1 MPRSRRAAPIFIISR
16 NDSGYEQ
23 VEWRQFVMSLE
34 SLDPERVESAL
45 IEYGAMSVTLTDGG
59 DEPVLEPAPGEMPLW
74 TDTRITALFDAGLDL
89 DKLPHHLMTAL
100 AIDELPA
107 CRTETLADRPWEREW
122 LKDFGPMRF
131 GRRLWVVPGDLPG
144 PADDA
149 VVVRLDPG
157 LAFGTGTHATT
168 ALCLAW
174 LDSLELAGRSILDF
188 GCGSGILGIAALRLG
203 AAAVEAV
210 DIDLQAV
217 TATRQNA
224 SVNGVEDRMRTE
236 TELAAD
242 GRQFDIVV
250 ANILAGTLIEHAE
263 RIIAA
268 TAAGG
273 QLALSGI
280 LGTQIRAVQ
289 DAYAGQISFA
299 PPVISD
305 GWAMLSGTRN

>member
-1 MPRSRRAAPIFIISR
+1 
-16 NDSGYEQ
+16 
-23 VEWRQFVMSLE
+23 MSLE
-34 SLDPERVESAL
+34 SLDPDRVENAL
-45 IEYGAMSVTLTDGG
+45 IEYGALSVTLTDGG

-74 TDTRITALFDAGLDL
+74 TDTRVTALFDQGTDLHDLPRHLAASLD
-89 DKLPHHLMTAL
+89 
-100 AIDELPA
+100 IDELPA
-107 CRTETLADRPWEREW
+107 CSTETLADRPWEREW

-131 GRRLWVVPGDLPG
+131 GDKLWIVPGDLPN

-174 LDSLELAGRSILDF
+174 LDSLDLAGKTVFDF
-188 GCGSGILGIAALRLG
+188 GCGSGVLGIAALRLG
-203 AAAVEAV
+203 AASVQAI

-224 SVNGVEDRMRTE
+224 VRNDVDDRVEAGTA
-236 TELAAD
+236 LPAA
-242 GRQFDIVV
+242 GRRFDIVV
-250 ANILAGTLIEHAE
+250 ANILAGTLIEHADL
-263 RIIAA
+263 IIAS
-268 TAAGG
+268 TALGG

-280 LGTQIRAVQ
+280 LSGQVDSVLAAFEEQVAFGPAVTM
-289 DAYAGQISFA
+289 
-299 PPVISD
+299 D

>member
-1 MPRSRRAAPIFIISR
+1 
-16 NDSGYEQ
+16 
-23 VEWRQFVMSLE
+23 MSLE
-34 SLDPERVESAL
+34 SLDPERVEGAL
-45 IEYGAMSVTLTDGG
+45 IEFGALSVTLTDGG
-59 DEPVLEPAPGEMPLW
+59 DEPLLEPAPGEMPLW

-100 AIDELPA
+100 DMDELPVFK
-107 CRTETLADRPWEREW
+107 TETLADRPWEREW

-131 GRRLWVVPGDLPG
+131 GERLWIVPGDMEC

-149 VVVRLDPG
+149 VIVRLDPG

-168 ALCLAW
+168 ALCLEW
-174 LDSLELAGRSILDF
+174 LDGLDLVGKTVFDF

-203 AAAVEAV
+203 AASVEAL

-224 SVNGVEDRMRTE
+224 TMNGVANRMQAG
-236 TELAAD
+236 TELAAA

-250 ANILAGTLIEHAE
+250 ANILAGTLIEQAD

-268 TAAGG
+268 TAGG
-273 QLALSGI
+273 GRLALSGI
-280 LGTQIRAVQ
+280 LSAQIELVR
-289 DAYAGQISFA
+289 DAYGEHVSFTS
-299 PPVISD
+299 PVISD